1 MSTLVGK
8 VEGIYYTS
16 GRENLSIPVNEIEF
30 SFEGMQGDKHFGLTA
45 FALTKHP
52 EYKEKIEVRNARQI
66 SILSVEELSSIAVEI
81 GVPEIKAEWLFP
93 NLLVSGIP
101 HLTQLPPGTMFY
113 FDGGLIIYN
122 GGQNFPCKIV
132 KDVILE
138 KYPHVEEIGKKFLK
152 AAWEK
157 RGLLGWV
164 EHPKKLVIGSS
175 FEVDLPPLWKN
186 LWD

>member
-8 VEGIYYTS
+8 VEGIFYTS
-16 GRENLSIPVNEIEF
+16 GIENYSIPVNEIEF
-30 SFEGMQGDKHFGLTA
+30 SFEGLPGDKHFGLTA

-52 EYKEKIEVRNARQI
+52 EYKGKIEVRNSRQI
-66 SILSVEELSSIAVEI
+66 SILSVEELSSISVEI

-101 HLTQLPPGTMFY
+101 YLSQLPPGTMFY

-132 KDVILE
+132 KDIIFE
-138 KYPHVEEIGKKFLK
+138 KYPHVEGIDKKFIK
-152 AAWEK
+152 AAWDK

-164 EHPKKLVIGSS
+164 EHPEKLNVGSS
-175 FEVDLPPLWKN
+175 FKVVLPPLWKN
-186 LWD
+186 LWE